1 MFEVGTQRPGAGP
14 SERARPGRGFWLGLA
29 AIVAAGM
36 VVRVLYTLLEAPWP
50 PPALDDQ
57 YYFSALPRLLADGQ
71 GFIAPFKLD
80 FQNVTVPTAEHPP
93 LYSLVLAVPALVG
106 LDSPDAQRLAG
117 TVFGAG
123 TIATVGLFARHLAGA
138 RAGLLA
144 AGLAAVY
151 PVLIAADGALLS
163 ESLYGLLVALS
174 LLSAYR
180 LLDRPSASRAAI
192 LGLVA
197 ALAALTRGE
206 ALLLLPLVLIPI
218 VLRPRGW
225 WPAAA
230 ALAVFVV
237 VLTPWTIRNWVV
249 FDRPVAVATNSGTAI
264 AGANCDTTFSG
275 DKLGGWDP
283 PCIQEHPGNEAEH
296 HSEALRDGLRYAG
309 EHAGRLPV
317 VLAARVGRVWSVYDP
332 FQTPEGRSVRLQKL
346 GVAAFFLLVPF
357 AVGGV
362 LVLRRRGVPPWIL
375 VAPFGLVCI
384 TALITYGNMRFREPA
399 EISLVV
405 LAAIALDA
413 LWRRR
418 ESQLDAPA

>member
-1 MFEVGTQRPGAGP
+1 MFEVGTQRPRAAP
-14 SERARPGRGFWLGLA
+14 SEPARSGRGFWLGLA
-29 AIVAAGM
+29 AIVAAGV

-93 LYSLVLAVPALVG
+93 FYSLVLAVPALAG

-123 TIATVGLFARHLAGA
+123 TIIVVGLFGRHLVGP

-174 LLSAYR
+174 LFSAYR
-180 LLDRPSASRAAI
+180 LLDRPTAGRAAL

-197 ALAALTRGE
+197 GLAALTRGE

-218 VLRPRGW
+218 VLRPQGW
-225 WPAAA
+225 RFAGA

-264 AGANCDTTFSG
+264 AGANCDATFTG
-275 DKLGGWDP
+275 DKLGGWYP

-309 EHAGRLPV
+309 DHAGRLPV
-317 VLAARVGRVWSVYDP
+317 VLAARLGRVWSVYDP

-362 LVLRRRGVPPWIL
+362 LVLRRRGMPPWIL
-375 VAPFGLVCI
+375 VAPFVLVCI
-384 TALITYGNMRFREPA
+384 TALVTYGNMRFREPA
-399 EISLVV
+399 DISLVV

-418 ESQLDAPA
+418 ESQLNAPA